1 MKPFEIFRAGKH
13 TASDGRAFTF
23 TQAMLQQIAD
33 GYDPKLHEAPFVVG
47 HPKSDG
53 PAYGWGKALQ
63 VSGDRLL
70 CVPAQVEPQFQ
81 ELVEAGRF
89 KKRSAA
95 FYGPEDPAN
104 PKPGAFYIRHIG
116 FLGATPPALKGLRD
130 VEFSGDASAAIEF
143 MDWTTRDIAS
153 IFRGIRDFL
162 IGKYGQEDADKAIP
176 SYLIDNIQTDAVT
189 EPAPAPSFQETNDV
203 DKAQLEAQKREQ
215 DEKARLQAAKDIEF
229 AEREKKIKAD
239 EAAARRTAIVAE
251 VDELVKAGKLLP
263 KDKAGLVAF
272 METLPADTK
281 IEFGEGDKKI
291 ATPGIDWLRGFLKTL
306 PKAVEFKERGAG
318 DAQDEPSAD
327 PLVQAGLLSRMALEF
342 QETEKKA
349 GRTVDIA
356 TAVAHVTAQQSA

>member
-1 MKPFEIFRAGKH
+1 MKSIEIFRAGKH

-23 TQAMLQQIAD
+23 TQAMLKQIAE
-33 GYDPKLHEAPFVVG
+33 GYDPALHEAPFVIG

-53 PAYGWGKALQ
+53 PAYGWGKQLQ

-104 PKPGAFYIRHIG
+104 PKPGTFYLRHVG
-116 FLGATPPALKGLRD
+116 FLGATPPALKGLKD
-130 VEFSGDASAAIEF
+130 VEFSGDATAAIEF

-176 SYLIDNIQTDAVT
+176 SYLIDNIQTDAAT
-189 EPAPAPSFQETNDV
+189 DAAPAPSFQETQDV
-203 DKAQLEAQKREQ
+203 LTKEQLEAQKREQ

-229 AEREKKIKAD
+229 AEREAKIKAD
-239 EAAARRTAIVAE
+239 EAAARRTAIGAE
-251 VDELVKAGKLLP
+251 VDELVKAGKVLP

-272 METLPADTK
+272 METQPAGTT
-281 IEFGEGDKKI
+281 IEFGEGDQKVS
-291 ATPGIDWLRGFLKTL
+291 TPGIDWLRGFLKTL

-318 DAQDEPSAD
+318 EDMPEELTA
-327 PLVQAGLLSRMALEF
+327 VQLAAKAVEF
-342 QETEKKA
+342 QEAERKA
-349 GRTVDIA
+349 GREISI
-356 TAVAHVTAQQSA
+356 TAAVTHVKQQTAQ